1 MKLGDNMKKG
11 FTLIELLAVLV
22 VLAVLAI
29 IAVPSVLKI
38 VDDSKMGTF
47 KDGGLGILNA
57 AKQSYVKYAGRE
69 MVVHMDE
76 NIIYL
81 DGEKTTD
88 TIEYKGT
95 KPKGGYVMITKDGK
109 TSMAIYNDNYCAYKR
124 ETDDEVSAKRI
135 NSSSECTLD
144 KITD

>member
-1 MKLGDNMKKG
+1 MNLGDNMKKG
-11 FTLIELLAVLV
+11 FTLIELLAVMV

-38 VDDSKMGTF
+38 IETSKMGTF
-47 KDGGLGILNA
+47 KDGGLGILSA

-69 MVVHMDE
+69 MIVHMND

-81 DGEKTTD
+81 DDEKTTD
-88 TIEYKGT
+88 KIEYKGI
-95 KPKGGYVMITKDGK
+95 KPKGGYVKVSKEGK
-109 TSMAIYNDNYCAYKR
+109 TSMAIYNDKYCAYKR
-124 ETDDEVSAKRI
+124 ESADEVSVKKI
-135 NSSSECTLD
+135 NASSECTLD